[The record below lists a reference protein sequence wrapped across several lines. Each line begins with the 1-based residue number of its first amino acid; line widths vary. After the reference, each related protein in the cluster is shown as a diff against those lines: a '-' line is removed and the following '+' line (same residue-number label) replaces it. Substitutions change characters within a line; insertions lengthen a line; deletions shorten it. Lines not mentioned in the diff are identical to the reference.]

1 MLGAGAL
8 ALIPAGDG
16 AVERGER
23 VEIELLPR
31 GTLSG

>member
-1 MLGAGAL
+1 MIGAGAL
-8 ALIPAGDG
+8 ALVPAGDG
-16 AVERGER
+16 SLPAGER